1 MAHRSSAAVERD
13 ISIVDI
19 RSTIPAVTAPAH
31 DAQLLARVVDGDH
44 DAFNEIMRAHEGR
57 VFSVCLRIL
66 GDREKALDATQETFL
81 TAFRKAHQFKGN
93 AAVGTWIYRIAVN
106 TCYDQLRKQKRRP
119 SEPMPEH
126 LDPADQRAQEAVE
139 AAAVRPE
146 LRKALDA
153 LPPEFRAAVVLS
165 DVEGMSLP
173 DAAETLGVPVG
184 TVKSRVFR
192 GRRLL
197 AKHLGNQIA
206 S

>member
-1 MAHRSSAAVERD
+1 M
-13 ISIVDI
+13 
-19 RSTIPAVTAPAH
+19 TGPAH

-44 DAFNEIMRAHEGR
+44 DAFNEIMGAHENR

-66 GDREKALDATQETFL
+66 GDREQALDVTQETFL

-106 TCYDQLRKQKRRP
+106 SCYDQLRKQKRRP
-119 SEPMPEH
+119 SEPIPDY
-126 LDPADQRAQEAVE
+126 LDPADPSAQEAVE

-146 LRKALDA
+146 LREALDS
-153 LPPEFRAAVVLS
+153 LPPEFRAAIVLS

-173 DAAETLGVPVG
+173 DTAEILGVPVG

-197 AKHLGNQIA
+197 AKHLGNQLAI
-206 S
+206 